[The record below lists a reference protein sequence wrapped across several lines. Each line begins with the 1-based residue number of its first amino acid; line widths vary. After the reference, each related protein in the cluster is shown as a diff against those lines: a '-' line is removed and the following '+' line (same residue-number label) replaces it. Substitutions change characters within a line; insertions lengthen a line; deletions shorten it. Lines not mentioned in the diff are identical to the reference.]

1 MFVCSGCEQQYED
14 QALKY
19 TLLHHSRVSH
29 PAREMFLRRFH
40 SAGCLESFLH
50 RLERHADRYILTD
63 LTGPE
68 PVTLGPALPGD
79 LRQQLFGQPAGAGG
93 QRGR

>member
-14 QALKY
+14 HELQY
-19 TLLHHSRVSH
+19 TLLHHSRANH

-40 SAGCLESFLH
+40 SAACLESFLH
-50 RLERHADRYILTD
+50 RLERHADRYVLTD

-68 PVTLGPALPGD
+68 PVTLGPALPGQ
-79 LRQQLFGQPAGAGG
+79 LRQQLFTRPPGPAPG
-93 QRGR
+93 RGR